1 MQALTFTVQ
10 RTRPDG
16 SDNSSFPSGHSA
28 SAFATTGVL
37 QHHYGWKVGVPA
49 TLIAGYVATARV
61 HDDRHY
67 LSDVIF
73 GGAMGI
79 AAERTVMLH
88 AGRYAMMVV
97 PGAGGSTG
105 VTVMVNRRP

>member
-1 MQALTFTVQ
+1 VQALTFTVQ

-49 TLIAGYVATARV
+49 TLVAGTWR
-61 HDDRHY
+61 RR
-67 LSDVIF
+67 
-73 GGAMGI
+73 
-79 AAERTVMLH
+79 ECTT
-88 AGRYAMMVV
+88 
-97 PGAGGSTG
+97 TG
-105 VTVMVNRRP
+105 TT